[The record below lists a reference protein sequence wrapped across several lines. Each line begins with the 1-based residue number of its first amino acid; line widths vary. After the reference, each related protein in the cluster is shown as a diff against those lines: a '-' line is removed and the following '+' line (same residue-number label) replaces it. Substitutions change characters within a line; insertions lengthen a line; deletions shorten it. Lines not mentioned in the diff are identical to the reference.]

1 MSISPNVGALSMYL
15 HRLRLEPA
23 YTTPKDYLAHVL
35 KQLPGFGTRLY
46 NVLSRIEGSLKYLL
60 TPGMLF
66 EEFGFKYFGPVD
78 GYDFETLERALIR
91 ARERKGPVLV
101 HVLTAKGIGYKPA
114 QEQCN
119 KFHGIG
125 PFEIET
131 GKVKKSKNGPVSY
144 TEVFGNV
151 ISEMATRDQK
161 IVAITSAMKEGTGLN
176 RFATEHPARFY
187 DVGIAE
193 QHAVTMAAGMAR
205 GGLRPY
211 VAIYSTFMQR
221 ALDQVIHDI
230 AMMDLP
236 VVLCLDRAGIV
247 GEDGPTHHGVFDL
260 SFLRMIPGVDILSP
274 GDEIELE
281 MMLRYSAD
289 TKRPLVI
296 RYPRGTGV
304 GSKDNCNNRR
314 PIIRGKAE
322 IVKEGTDLAIFAL
335 GNCLSEAINAANDLD
350 AQGIKARVINPR
362 FVKPFDRNILA
373 DVIKRRM
380 PIVTIEEHALAG
392 GFGSMI
398 LETAAELGN
407 SAKILRIGIPDDFV
421 QHGTQKELR
430 ALLKLDSKGIYQ
442 QIFEWFS
449 NKKKLKIA
457 V

>member
-1 MSISPNVGALSMYL
+1 
-15 HRLRLEPA
+15 
-23 YTTPKDYLAHVL
+23 
-35 KQLPGFGTRLY
+35 
-46 NVLSRIEGSLKYLL
+46 
-60 TPGMLF
+60 
-66 EEFGFKYFGPVD
+66 
-78 GYDFETLERALIR
+78 
-91 ARERKGPVLV
+91 
-101 HVLTAKGIGYKPA
+101 
-114 QEQCN
+114 
-119 KFHGIG
+119 
-125 PFEIET
+125 
-131 GKVKKSKNGPVSY
+131 
-144 TEVFGNV
+144 
-151 ISEMATRDQK
+151 MATRDQK